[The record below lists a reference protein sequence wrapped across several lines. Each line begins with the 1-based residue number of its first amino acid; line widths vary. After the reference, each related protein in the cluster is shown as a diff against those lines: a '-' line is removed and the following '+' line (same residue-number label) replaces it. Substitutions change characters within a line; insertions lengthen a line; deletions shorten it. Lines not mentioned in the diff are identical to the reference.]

1 MTTAKQTIDGFSLE
15 NILQIFNMES
25 KSQTLQVTREYQTG
39 YLDVEQGELIH
50 ASLGSLSGMEA
61 AMEIMVWDEAKT
73 EVLPLRKVQRTIQS
87 SLINILLEVSKL
99 KDDRR
104 SAREESG
111 EDLLQDAIEK
121 AEMQQYKLAHDE
133 LVAFLKK
140 KRDSLIG
147 WIWFARI
154 QGNPDLIRK
163 SLNVAA
169 SIDPNDSLLKEEQR
183 KFALGLPSLRGG
195 VARKCY
201 FCWTPLNRSATAC
214 PNCQGSLIINAE
226 ALQHVGEMDA
236 KVAGEAQDRYLRIL
250 RRHPRSLTAV
260 YCLALIQMNLGRLKE
275 ALVYL
280 DKASKMAPERA
291 VFTSQLK
298 LLLEHLASQ
307 SQDMGADGTAEA
319 TEAVVP
325 PPIEVED
332 AAPLN
337 RPVTPQRVILVV
349 EDSATTRKVIAI
361 TLTRNGYKVIEA
373 GDGLEALSKI
383 SEERPDLIML
393 DVILPKMDGYKIL
406 AIIKGNAEF
415 KDIPVIML
423 TSKDGFLN
431 KVKGRM
437 AGSSAYLTKPFD
449 PEQMLQEIRKHIW

>member
-25 KSQTLQVTREYQTG
+25 KSQTLQVTREDQTG

-201 FCWTPLNRSATAC
+201 FCWTP
-214 PNCQGSLIINAE
+214 
-226 ALQHVGEMDA
+226 
-236 KVAGEAQDRYLRIL
+236 
-250 RRHPRSLTAV
+250 
-260 YCLALIQMNLGRLKE
+260 
-275 ALVYL
+275 
-280 DKASKMAPERA
+280 
-291 VFTSQLK
+291 
-298 LLLEHLASQ
+298 
-307 SQDMGADGTAEA
+307 
-319 TEAVVP
+319 
-325 PPIEVED
+325 
-332 AAPLN
+332 
-337 RPVTPQRVILVV
+337 
-349 EDSATTRKVIAI
+349 
-361 TLTRNGYKVIEA
+361 
-373 GDGLEALSKI
+373 
-383 SEERPDLIML
+383 
-393 DVILPKMDGYKIL
+393 
-406 AIIKGNAEF
+406 
-415 KDIPVIML
+415 
-423 TSKDGFLN
+423 
-431 KVKGRM
+431 
-437 AGSSAYLTKPFD
+437 
-449 PEQMLQEIRKHIW
+449 